1 MNFHLLRWF
10 VLSLA
15 GQLWYDKGVL
25 EIGTIRKKKRRETDM
40 SIIVNIYYTGTGG
53 NARKFAQEMEN
64 SGVAQR
70 IRQEE
75 GNLRYE

>member
-53 NARKFAQEMEN
+53 NARKFAQEMED
-64 SGVAQR
+64 SGVA
-70 IRQEE
+70 
-75 GNLRYE
+75 

>member
-10 VLSLA
+10 VLSLT

-25 EIGTIRKKKRRETDM
+25 GIGTIRKKKRRETDM

-53 NARKFAQEMEN
+53 NARKFAQ
-64 SGVAQR
+64 
-70 IRQEE
+70 
-75 GNLRYE
+75 